1 MARAPSPAQAHTSG
15 TSAPGTAERRLS
27 HTVAIPRAFRGRG
40 ARATLPGYLSVIA
53 PPFPPVVASIVTTLH
68 DKVPTG
74 LDRKEA
80 EVYRRLDPARL
91 PKHIAII
98 MDGNGRWAKRRHMP
112 RVAGHRAGVAAVRS
126 TVETAARIHIPAL
139 TLYAFSEEN
148 WKKRPKSEVGFLMGL
163 LSRYL
168 KAEVPTLNKNNIRL
182 EYIGR
187 QHELPEDVQE
197 RMDWAREATSR
208 NSGMVL
214 TLALNYSARSELVDA
229 FRSMVNAAAQ
239 NGGIEHLHIDEDTV
253 ARHLYTRH
261 LPDPGS
267 GGAYSGEMRLSNFL
281 LWQLAYAEIY
291 VTPTLWPDFRGVHL
305 LEGIAEYQKRERRY
319 GGLKIAPG
327 DGHATWRRLRL
338 LTRNLNHRG
347 HGGHR
352 GRLSASSVSSVVNF
366 LNSCKYLSGTFIRIQ
381 TLPLLKRIATA
392 VVLIPIVLAL
402 ILRAP
407 VPVLAVVAAVVALL
421 AILEFLKLT
430 ESYGVKPLRLPTYIF
445 VGIFFL
451 LLALNVGNEKPL
463 LSTAVFVY
471 CLGFAAAIAPFLA

>member
-1 MARAPSPAQAHTSG
+1 
-15 TSAPGTAERRLS
+15 
-27 HTVAIPRAFRGRG
+27 
-40 ARATLPGYLSVIA
+40 
-53 PPFPPVVASIVTTLH
+53 VTTLY
-68 DKVPTG
+68 DKVASSVPTG

-80 EVYRRLDPARL
+80 EVYRRLDPAQL

-112 RVAGHRAGVAAVRS
+112 RVAGHRAGVTAVRS

-197 RMDWAREATSR
+197 RMAWAREATAR

-239 NGGIEHLHIDEDTV
+239 NGGIEHLHIDEDMV
-253 ARHLYTRH
+253 GRHLYTRH
-261 LPDPGS
+261 LPDPDLVVRT
-267 GGAYSGEMRLSNFL
+267 SGEMRLSNFL

-319 GGLKIAPG
+319 GGLNHSELNHG
-327 DGHATWRRLRL
+327 DGHAP
-338 LTRNLNHRG
+338 
-347 HGGHR
+347 
-352 GRLSASSVSSVVNF
+352 ASETKS
-366 LNSCKYLSGTFIRIQ
+366 
-381 TLPLLKRIATA
+381 
-392 VVLIPIVLAL
+392 
-402 ILRAP
+402 
-407 VPVLAVVAAVVALL
+407 
-421 AILEFLKLT
+421 
-430 ESYGVKPLRLPTYIF
+430 
-445 VGIFFL
+445 
-451 LLALNVGNEKPL
+451 
-463 LSTAVFVY
+463 
-471 CLGFAAAIAPFLA
+471 